1 MVIGSLGVKQVVG
14 ESPGG
19 AWEVLWWLLGHGGV
33 GARLGGAYLLVSGD
47 MGWFSAYGHQ
57 VA

>member
-1 MVIGSLGVKQVVG
+1 MVIGWLGVKQVVG

-33 GARLGGAYLLVSGD
+33 GARLGCAYLLVSGRN
-47 MGWFSAYGHQ
+47 GVNGH
-57 VA
+57 VEM